1 MGAPRTA
8 LGGYLG
14 ALGLGRMPF
23 PTTPDAACYFRTP
36 MLEEEMA
43 EAVHCVMARKGFVLV
58 TGEIGLGKST
68 FVRHLTDMVVQRGCA
83 VSVILNTFMH
93 GEDLLRAINRDFGI
107 APGSCF
113 ADDVRLLNGF
123 LIEQRASGHV
133 ALIVIDDAQ
142 NMCLE
147 SLELVRMLSNFET
160 NQEKL
165 VQILLCGQPELVAKL
180 ATPSIR
186 QLASRIVKHVCLRPM
201 RLDEARSYVEF
212 RLTAAGA
219 DGGIIMAPAAL
230 RVLYRRSSGNPRRMH
245 LILDRCLYGLV
256 ARRVRTI
263 TSDLVQRAAAE
274 AGMRVSRPM
283 LHRRGTRLAVVGV
296 GVACLA
302 SMVAAS
308 VLTRQPAR
316 SLAPTRSSL
325 ATAVV
330 PAPAAA
336 PASALRPVAAAGENA
351 GLAGCLQQFAL
362 TDRDGRIRQ
371 ALAAGDVGAVRT
383 AVVEQDSALTTFA
396 VPVRV
401 RLQPP
406 LEDACVLA
414 AGEPRVVLWR
424 PRDALQAFEF
434 GGRGRG
440 VQQLQQRLARDGYY
454 RYHLDGVAGPRTV
467 TAIADFQTRRGLAVT
482 GYPDA
487 LTRFVI
493 ERESGAAGFQTL

>member
-1 MGAPRTA
+1 VGAPRTE

-43 EAVHCVMARKGFVLV
+43 EAVHCIMARKGFVLV

-93 GEDLLRAINRDFGI
+93 GEDLLCAINRDFGI

-113 ADDVRLLNGF
+113 ADNVRLLNGF
-123 LIEQRASGHV
+123 LIEQRSLGRA

-165 VQILLCGQPELVAKL
+165 VQILLCGQPELVTKL

-186 QLASRIVKHVCLRPM
+186 QLASRIVKHVCLCPM
-201 RLDEARSYVEF
+201 RPDEARSYVEF

-219 DGGIIMAPAAL
+219 DGGIVMVPAAL
-230 RVLYRRSSGNPRRMH
+230 RVLYRLSDGNPRRMH

-263 TSDLVQRAAAE
+263 TADLVQRAAAE
-274 AGMRVSRPM
+274 SGMRTSRPV
-283 LHRRGTRLAVVGV
+283 LHRRGTRLALVGA

-316 SLAPTRSSL
+316 SSPAS
-325 ATAVV
+325 VV
-330 PAPAAA
+330 APAPAAV
-336 PASALRPVAAAGENA
+336 PASVSRPVAAAGDT

-362 TDRDGRIRQ
+362 ADRDGRIRQ
-371 ALAAGDVGAVRT
+371 ALDAGDVGAVRA
-383 AVVEQDSALTTFA
+383 AVVGQDSALTAFA
-396 VPVRV
+396 VPARV
-401 RLQPP
+401 KLQPP
-406 LEDACVLA
+406 LEDACLLA

-424 PRDALQAFEF
+424 PRDALQAFVF
-434 GGRGRG
+434 GGRGKG

-493 ERESGAAGFQTL
+493 DRESGAAGSQTL